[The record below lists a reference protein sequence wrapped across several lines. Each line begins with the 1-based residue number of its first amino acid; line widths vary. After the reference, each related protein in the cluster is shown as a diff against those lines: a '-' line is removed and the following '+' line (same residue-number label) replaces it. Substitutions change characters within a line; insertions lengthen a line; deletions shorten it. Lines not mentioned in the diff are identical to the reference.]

1 MSAGL
6 IRVVHLITRLE
17 LGGAQQNT
25 LYTVS
30 HLNRSLFECFLVSG
44 EGGILDAEAQQI
56 PNLTLHFCPSL
67 IREIRPFQDR
77 KAYQLLKDLLKRLK
91 PDIVHTHSSK
101 AGILGRIAA
110 REAGVPVIVH
120 TFHGFGFHRYQ
131 NPIVFRAYV
140 AAERKAAASTTH
152 MIFVS
157 RDNWK
162 WARELGLTRNST
174 ASLIRS
180 GVDSSPLL
188 SQGESFRDQWGIAPD
203 RRMVGMIACLKP
215 QKDPLTFVAAA
226 DLVTR
231 KLPDVHFV
239 LAGDGEMRDAVLR
252 RIGRMKHAE
261 RFHFLGWIRNTEQL
275 LSELNLVVLTSLWE
289 GLPRVIPESTVAGI
303 PVIASDIEGN
313 REIIHP
319 GRNGVLAIPGNV
331 IDFATKIEQALQQ
344 SWTVDPE
351 LSAQI
356 RNEFDIDQMV
366 RSQEEL
372 YCNLNSY
379 LRV

>member
-1 MSAGL
+1 M
-6 IRVVHLITRLE
+6 
-17 LGGAQQNT
+17 
-25 LYTVS
+25 
-30 HLNRSLFECFLVSG
+30 
-44 EGGILDAEAQQI
+44 
-56 PNLTLHFCPSL
+56 
-67 IREIRPFQDR
+67 REIRPLQDR
-77 KAYQLLKDLLKRLK
+77 KAYKLLKDLFTRLK

-101 AGILGRIAA
+101 AGILGRLAA
-110 REAGVPVIVH
+110 HEARVPVIIH
-120 TFHGFGFHRYQ
+120 TFHGFAFHRFQ
-131 NPIVFRAYV
+131 NPILFRGYV
-140 AAERKAAASTTH
+140 AAERKAADKTTH

-162 WARELGLTRNST
+162 WARELGLTKNST

-180 GVDSSPLL
+180 GVETSPLTF
-188 SQGESFRDQWGIAPD
+188 SQPESFREQWGIPAGH
-203 RRMVGMIACLKP
+203 RMVGMIGCLKP

-239 LAGDGEMRDAVLR
+239 LAGDGDLRDAVLR
-252 RIGRMKHAE
+252 RIGRMRHAD

-275 LSELNLVVLTSLWE
+275 LSDLNLVVLTSLWE

-319 GRNGVLAIPGNV
+319 GRNGVLAIPGNAL
-331 IDFATKIEQALQQ
+331 DFAAKIEQGLQQ
-344 SWTVDPE
+344 SWTVDPQ

-356 RNEFDIDQMV
+356 RKEFDIDQMV
-366 RSQEEL
+366 RQQEEL
-372 YCNLNSY
+372 YCSLNS
-379 LRV
+379 LLHV